1 MKKHAIAAVIIG
13 IIAVLGADAGAQQKQ
28 KSVMDY
34 YLDLPDE
41 AFYCEMKPENLSKEF
56 KKKQIRKSNLRAGYI
71 LARSENMPLEVALFT
86 DAYLGITVV
95 AVNRV
100 CGEGCMCNYFRLL
113 RPSGKGAWADFDA
126 FPSSDEIMKAAGLTE
141 PDYELVLPEIGTDIR
156 VVSRDKKKLL
166 ALIGWSGGQF
176 AIKRKK

>member
-1 MKKHAIAAVIIG
+1 MKKRAIAVVIFC
-13 IIAVLGADAGAQQKQ
+13 IITVLGADAGAQQKQ
-28 KSVMDY
+28 KSIMDY
-34 YLDLPDE
+34 YVDLPDE
-41 AFYCEMKPENLSKEF
+41 IFYCEMKPENLSKEF
-56 KKKQIRKSNLRAGYI
+56 KKKQIRKSNLKAGYI

-113 RPSGKGAWADFDA
+113 RPAGNGTWAEFNA
-126 FPSSDEIMKAAGLTE
+126 FPSADEIMKAAGLNG
-141 PDYELVLPEIGTDIR
+141 PDYDLVLPEIGTDIK
-156 VVSRDKKKLL
+156 VLSRDTKKVL

-176 AIKRKK
+176 AIKKKK

>member
-1 MKKHAIAAVIIG
+1 MKNNAIAG
-13 IIAVLGADAGAQQKQ
+13 IIFSVAVVLGADAGAQQKQ
-28 KSVMDY
+28 KSIMDY

-41 AFYCEMKPENLSKEF
+41 IFYCEIKPDNLSREF
-56 KKKQIRKSNLRAGYI
+56 KKKQISKSNLRAGYI

-95 AVNRV
+95 AVNRP

-113 RPSGKGAWADFDA
+113 RPTGKGTWADFDA
-126 FPSSDEIMKAAGLTE
+126 FPSPDEIMKAAGLTE
-141 PDYELVLPEIGTDIR
+141 PDYDLVLPEIGTDIR
-156 VVSRDKKKLL
+156 VVSRDAKKVL

-176 AIKRKK
+176 AVKKKK